1 MRKRLSVLMSILV
14 AAVLTLAACSGGGS
28 KKDDSGGKGGVKS
41 EKSENV
47 LNLSSGSDI
56 PTMDPSLATDQVS
69 FFTFNQTLE
78 GLYVLNKDD
87 EPEPGV
93 AKGDPEKSDDGK
105 TWTIKLR
112 DDAKWSNGDPV
123 TAHDF
128 VYAWQRTVDPDTA
141 AEYAYM
147 FENIE
152 NASEITSGK
161 KKPEELGVKAIDDQ
175 TLEVKL
181 LKDVPWMQSL
191 FAFGSFMPQNEKFV
205 EKQGKK
211 FGTTADTTL
220 SNGPFKMTQ
229 WKTEDNWK
237 LEPNDKYWDKDKV
250 KLKEVNYKVVK
261 ETQTAINLYQTGKLD
276 SVTLDATNV
285 SKYKD
290 REDFSTELNSSNFF
304 YRINK
309 TKNKDLENEDLRK
322 AFAKSIDKK
331 KYVNS
336 LLNDGSVPSD
346 KLMVKDFV
354 KDEDGKDY
362 IDGVKSPLNYDKE
375 EAKKLL
381 EKAKKETGKDKFNIE
396 LLTYDQDVSKKAA
409 EFVKEQVEQNLPGVT
424 LKIKQQPFK
433 QKLELESKGDYDIS
447 FAGWG
452 PDYPDPTTFLDLFKK
467 DSPHNQTGYSNAEYD
482 KALKEANTDE
492 MLKEENSEKRTKMLQ
507 DAESKFLE
515 SASIGP
521 LYQQGVARLRQPYVK
536 NWQPHKFGGDY
547 SLKEVEIAG
556 SK

>member
-1 MRKRLSVLMSILV
+1 MRKKISVLLSILV

-28 KKDDSGGKGGVKS
+28 KSDEGGKGGVKS

-47 LNLSSGSDI
+47 LNLSSTSDI
-56 PTMDPSLATDQVS
+56 PTMDSSLATDQVS

-78 GLYVLNKDD
+78 GLYVLDKDD
-87 EPEPGV
+87 NPAPGV
-93 AKGDPEKSDDGK
+93 AEADPEKSADGK

-112 DDAKWSNGDPV
+112 DNAKWSNGDPV

-152 NASEITSGK
+152 NAKDITAGK
-161 KKPEELGVKAIDDQ
+161 KKPEELGVKAIDDK
-175 TLEVKL
+175 TLEIKL
-181 LKDVPWMQSL
+181 IKDVPWMQSL

-211 FGTTADTTL
+211 FGTTADATL
-220 SNGPFKMTQ
+220 SNGPFIMKE

-237 LEPNDKYWDKDKV
+237 LVPNKEYWDKDKV

-261 ETQTAINLYQTGKLD
+261 EVQTAINMYQTGKLD
-276 SVTLDATNV
+276 TVGLDASNV
-285 SKYKD
+285 TKYKD
-290 REDFSTELNSSNFF
+290 REDFSTQLNSSNYFF
-304 YRINK
+304 RINK
-309 TKNKDLENEDLRK
+309 TKNKDLANEDLRK
-322 AFAKSIDKK
+322 AFAKSIDKEQ
-331 KYVNS
+331 YVKS
-336 LLNDGSVPSD
+336 LLNNGSVPSD

-362 IDGVKSPLNYDKE
+362 IDGVKSPLGYDKE

-381 EKAKKETGKDKFNIE
+381 EKEKKATGKDKFNIE
-396 LLTYDQDVSKKAA
+396 LLTYDADESKKAA
-409 EFVKEQVEQNLPGVT
+409 EFVKEQVEKNLPGVT

-433 QKLELESKGDYDIS
+433 QKLALESKGDYDIS

-452 PDYPDPTTFLDLFKK
+452 PDYPDSTTFLD
-467 DSPHNQTGYSNAEYD
+467 
-482 KALKEANTDE
+482 
-492 MLKEENSEKRTKMLQ
+492 
-507 DAESKFLE
+507 
-515 SASIGP
+515 
-521 LYQQGVARLRQPYVK
+521 
-536 NWQPHKFGGDY
+536 
-547 SLKEVEIAG
+547 
-556 SK
+556 

>member
-56 PTMDPSLATDQVS
+56 PTMDSSLAIDQVS

-181 LKDVPWMQSL
+181 VKDVPWMQSL